1 MKLPPSPPSS
11 CSTAASAATLLPAGH
26 ELHEGAFEL
35 AAPLRLHFGGRLDHV
50 RLAYRLAG
58 APGAPVVA
66 ALGGISGG
74 RNIWAVQ
81 AR

>member
-11 CSTAASAATLLPAGH
+11 CATAASTATLLPEGY
-26 ELHEGAFEL
+26 ELHEGSFEL
-35 AAPLRLHFGGRLDHV
+35 AAPLQLHFSGRLEHV

-74 RNIWAVQ
+74 RNVWARQ